1 MIIEFTVGNFM
12 SIKHKQALSLQ
23 AAPIVSKDPEV
34 DERNVFT
41 APGGLKLLKSVAIF
55 GPNASGKSNL
65 LRALTWMLHFVDKS
79 FQDDHLVKDF
89 PIFALDQECEKMPA
103 HFELV
108 FITDG
113 NRYRYGFEITEQRVS
128 AEWLFGP
135 ATTNEV
141 EYFTRLGD
149 EIKINKSRFKEGGEL
164 PPDKT
169 KSSTLFL
176 NVVEAFNGPIAAEV
190 KSFFTG
196 RIRINAGV
204 NDHAFRKNTL
214 LMMEEEELRKQ
225 IADLMRSADMGIE
238 DITQVSVD
246 HLEIVEDQQPRLQN
260 KSKEEKPSK
269 VLGTVKK
276 IKNEPP
282 GSQPSF
288 FDFDNFESEGTKKF
302 FSYSGPII
310 QSLQTGIALV
320 VDELDSRLHPTLT
333 RKIVELFNS
342 KELNPNNAQLIFVAH
357 DINLLDLALL
367 RRDQIY
373 FTEKNTD
380 GETSLY
386 SLINIG
392 GVRNDVSYER
402 EYMKGKYGA
411 LPYLSKFKVESHEPD
426 QKDR

>member
-1 MIIEFTVGNFM
+1 MIIEFTVGNFK
-12 SIKHKQALSLQ
+12 SIRHKQTLSLE

-41 APGGLKLLKSVAIF
+41 GPGGIKLLKSVGIF
-55 GPNASGKSNL
+55 GPNGSGKSNL
-65 LRALTWMLHFVDKS
+65 LQGLIWMLHFVDKS
-79 FQDDHLVKDF
+79 FQDEDLIKRL
-89 PIFALDQECEKMPA
+89 PLFALDLECEKMPT

-108 FITDG
+108 FITHG
-113 NRYRYGFEITEQRVS
+113 NRYRYGFEITDQRVS

-135 ATTNEV
+135 ANTSEV

-149 EIKINKSRFKEGGEL
+149 KIKTNKARFKEGIEL

-169 KSSTLFL
+169 KTSTLFL
-176 NVVEAFNGPIAAEV
+176 NIVDAFNGPIAAEV
-190 KSFFTG
+190 RSFLTG
-196 RIRINAGV
+196 GIRANAGAD
-204 NDHAFRKNTL
+204 DHMFRNNSL
-214 LMMEEEELRKQ
+214 RMMEVEKLRKQ
-225 IADLMRSADMGIE
+225 VTELLRSADMGIE
-238 DITQVSVD
+238 DINLVNLD
-246 HLEIVEDQQPRLQN
+246 NLEITGQQPRIETRP
-260 KSKEEKPSK
+260 KAI
-269 VLGTVKK
+269 LGTIKK
-276 IKNEPP
+276 VKNEAAGSPP
-282 GSQPSF
+282 TF
-288 FDFDNFESEGTKKF
+288 FDFDAYESEGTKKF

-310 QSLQTGIALV
+310 ESLLTGMDLV
-320 VDELDSRLHPTLT
+320 VDELDSRLHPSLT

-342 KELNPNNAQLIFVAH
+342 NELNRKNAQLIFVAH
-357 DINLLDLALL
+357 DINLLDPALL

-411 LPYLSKFKVESHEPD
+411 LPYLANFKVEAHEPD
-426 QKDR
+426 KKNR